1 MDIKYNSFIFISK
14 SKQKEMKQTLKHTI
28 EQHEFLFCERC
39 SARDTKLIHLTTPNG
54 KKIYK
59 FSYDN
64 GNAFEHFKGEIF
76 DGNQMNTVFILT
88 DLGVKRNTS
97 AYLLFT
103 EPEMKARIQDLTKR
117 GIDFIKL
124 LY

>member
-1 MDIKYNSFIFISK
+1 
-14 SKQKEMKQTLKHTI
+14 MKQTLEHSVEK
-28 EQHEFLFCERC
+28 HEFLFRERC
-39 SARDTKLIHLTTPNG
+39 SIRDTKIIHLTTPMG
-54 KKIYK
+54 KKVFK
-59 FSYDN
+59 FSYDS
-64 GNAFEHFKGEIF
+64 GNAFEHFKGEVF

-88 DLGVKRNTS
+88 DLGLERHTS

-103 EPEMKARIQDLTKR
+103 EAQAKARIQDLTKR

>member
-1 MDIKYNSFIFISK
+1 M
-14 SKQKEMKQTLKHTI
+14 KHTI
-28 EQHEFLFCERC
+28 KQHEFLFRER
-39 SARDTKLIHLTTPNG
+39 SSTRDTKIIHLDTPMG
-54 KKIYK
+54 KKVFK

-88 DLGVKRNTS
+88 DLGLQRNTS

-103 EPEMKARIQDLTKR
+103 EAEAKARIQELTKR
-117 GIDFIKL
+117 GIDFVKL